1 MKTIFKLL
9 LLALVFTSCDDVE
22 PTVFNGNNESNDSFL
37 SFSQSVYNLT
47 IERDGVGE
55 LEVVLNAS
63 TVSSSDRVYN
73 IEVDPGDTDSAANPA
88 TYTVPTTITIPAGE
102 FQGMM
107 TISGVDGGLVDAAI
121 KNFTINIT
129 NLDAETEYM
138 DSESATINV
147 YEVCTVFADFSGNYE
162 ISMPNLG
169 LTDTPYITAGVYNL
183 ATTTSPFERTFTV
196 ASPYADFGVPSTT
209 FTVSLACGASNF
221 TEAVDTGL
229 ACATGNNLINEP
241 APLGSTGS
249 YDPSDDSSF
258 TVRITENA
266 ASACGGSP
274 VLTTIQF
281 TKVE

>member
-9 LLALVFTSCDDVE
+9 LLALVFTSCEDVE

-55 LEVVLNAS
+55 LEVVFNSS

-73 IEVDPGDTDSAANPA
+73 IEVDAGEGDLAANPA
-88 TYTVPTTITIPAGE
+88 TYTVPATVTIPAGE
-102 FQGMM
+102 FQGTMI
-107 TISGVDGGLVDAAI
+107 ISGVDGGLVDAVI
-121 KNFTINIT
+121 KNFSISIT
-129 NLDAETEYM
+129 NLDEETEYM
-138 DSESATINV
+138 DSTSATINV

-162 ISMPNLG
+162 ISMPNG
-169 LTDTPYITAGVYNL
+169 QLTDTPYIANGVYNI
-183 ATTTSPFERTFTV
+183 ATTNSPFERTFTV
-196 ASPYADFGVPSTT
+196 QSPYADYGVPATE
-209 FTVSLACGASNF
+209 FTISFACGVSGF

-241 APLGSTGS
+241 APLASAGS
-249 YDPSDDSSF
+249 YDPNDDSSF